1 MKAYKLLGRRK
12 ENSINQ
18 ADLARELGLNA
29 ATLTDIENGRLG
41 IDAETF
47 AAINSA
53 IDKLIGAEVTTGQ
66 LIDTKA

>member
-47 AAINSA
+47 AAINIA